1 MAASFGHVHVMEW
14 ADKHA
19 CPRHNTNRWDTFEV
33 AEMAARQAHLSCLE
47 WALEHSL
54 GASDELNWWAAL
66 GGDFECLQVARQ
78 HSAAWDMVPE
88 TLAGDGTLSMLR
100 WAIENGCPW
109 WRPGVCR
116 KAITDLDFLI
126 FASSSGAHLA
136 PSEKQILVQAR
147 RSTVLLCH
155 KHGAAN
161 IGRLP
166 SELVHII
173 LLVDV
178 TTSARFRKQSACS
191 CFLHTQ
197 QPRCDTATTE
207 CRQAS
212 SHATQAT
219 YK

>member
-19 CPRHNTNRWDTFEV
+19 CPRHNNNRWDTSEV

-136 PSEKQILVQAR
+136 PSEKKILVQAR

-173 LLVDV
+173 CLLM
-178 TTSARFRKQSACS
+178 
-191 CFLHTQ
+191 
-197 QPRCDTATTE
+197 
-207 CRQAS
+207 
-212 SHATQAT
+212 
-219 YK
+219 